1 MAGALRL
8 LLVSFRK
15 CVAEHWSEK
24 LLEQN
29 KEGCNVA
36 GKVHVNKVIGNFHIS
51 PGKSFQKNS
60 VHVHD
65 LVPYL
70 AGTGAE
76 HHVSRK
82 IFEAGRPLTYLR

>member
-1 MAGALRL
+1 
-8 LLVSFRK
+8 
-15 CVAEHWSEK
+15 
-24 LLEQN
+24 LEQN

-51 PGKSFQKNS
+51 PGKAFQKNS

-76 HHVSRK
+76 HHVSLVEDREYLFL
-82 IFEAGRPLTYLR
+82 IHFIAGLWAYYP